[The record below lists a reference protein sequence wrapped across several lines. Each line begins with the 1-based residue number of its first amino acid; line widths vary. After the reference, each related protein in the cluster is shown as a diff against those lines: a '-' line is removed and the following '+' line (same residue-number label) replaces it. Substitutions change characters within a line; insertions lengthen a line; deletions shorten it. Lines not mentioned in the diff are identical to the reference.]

1 MGVAPR
7 QTSAV
12 AAPLLC
18 RDGSQLATSEVRRSY
33 HRPGE
38 SEPHLECIASDGTRR
53 DVLFPAIGAVLG
65 LAFLGSS
72 ESYSLRRARPQ
83 W

>member
-53 DVLFPAIGAVLG
+53 NGLLPAIGAVLG